1 MIQIL
6 LNIDVDDLEKAIE
19 FYRSGLGLT
28 LKRRLFDQTVA
39 EMAGASVPVYLLKKE
54 AGTRASASVSTER
67 NYRRHWT
74 PVHLDLAVDDLHAA
88 VERAQASGAD
98 LEGEIETHEWGRI
111 AFMSD
116 PFGHGFC
123 VLQHRPCIRRGRRV
137 RIRSL
142 PYPPL

>member
-19 FYRSGLGLT
+19 FYRSGLGLS

-88 VERAQASGAD
+88 VERAQASGAT
-98 LEGEIETHEWGRI
+98 LEGEIETHGWGRI

-123 VLQHRPCIRRGRRV
+123 VLQFSGRG
-137 RIRSL
+137 
-142 PYPPL
+142 YDGAAA